1 MSDDDPRRPDRDGG
15 DEDAWAPLEATP
27 APTPR
32 PVAPPSAGPSPPAA
46 PLPAPPPP
54 YGTPPG
60 PPPPYGA
67 PPPPPGYQAGPMP
80 APGWGPGQTLVKA
93 GDART
98 GPLPMH
104 PMTLSDVLD
113 GAFKLFR
120 ANARTILLIVFAIIL
135 PVQVLSSFLLRE
147 QFSPGLLNIFRDPT
161 LAEAAAEEQSGS
173 GQLAISAITTILGLL
188 VTPFVAGAVSR
199 VVGASYLGRDITP
212 GVALRAA
219 LRRFPALLGAFV
231 LVHLAELVGLILC
244 ILPAFAVSALYTLVA
259 PAIVVEEIGPV
270 RAMRRSWR
278 LVRPRF
284 WPVLGISLLAGIIA
298 NILGQ
303 VLGTVPIIVALLF
316 GGAFAWV
323 LVALGGL
330 LSSMVATPFV
340 AIAATLLYFD
350 ARIRHEG
357 FDLQMMA
364 ADLDRGDSAA

>member
-1 MSDDDPRRPDRDGG
+1 MSDRDDG
-15 DEDAWAPLEATP
+15 WAPIDPGAPPPTTPPATP
-27 APTPR
+27 P
-32 PVAPPSAGPSPPAA
+32 PSPP
-46 PLPAPPPP
+46 PPPAG
-54 YGTPPG
+54 YETTPPG
-60 PPPPYGA
+60 PPVAPHQWPPYQ
-67 PPPPPGYQAGPMP
+67 PPYQQGPPGVAW
-80 APGWGPGQTLVKA
+80 APRPPQPKA

-135 PVQVLSSFLLRE
+135 PVQLVSAFLLRD
-147 QFSPGLLNIFRDPT
+147 QFSTGLLNVFRDPT
-161 LAEAAAEEQSGS
+161 LAQAAANDGASSGELVVS
-173 GQLAISAITTILGLL
+173 GVSTLLGLL

-199 VVGASYLGRDITP
+199 VVGASYLGREITP

-231 LVHLAELVGLILC
+231 LVHLVELGGFVLC
-244 ILPAFAVSALYTLVA
+244 VLPGFALSALYTLVA

-278 LVRPRF
+278 LVRPHF
-284 WPVLGISLLAGIIA
+284 WSVLGIALLAGVIA

-303 VLGTVPIIVALLF
+303 VLGTLPIVVGIVF
-316 GGAFAWV
+316 GGTFAWV

-364 ADLDRGDSAA
+364 ADLDRGDRAV

>member
-1 MSDDDPRRPDRDGG
+1 MSDQDHG
-15 DEDAWAPLEATP
+15 WAPIEPAKPETP
-27 APTPR
+27 APPAA
-32 PVAPPSAGPSPPAA
+32 APP
-46 PLPAPPPP
+46 
-54 YGTPPG
+54 
-60 PPPPYGA
+60 
-67 PPPPPGYQAGPMP
+67 PPPPPGYQSGP
-80 APGWGPGQTLVKA
+80 PGWPPPVYAAQLAKA

-135 PVQVLSSFLLRE
+135 PVQVVSSFLLRE

-161 LAEAAAEEQSGS
+161 LADAVAEEQGSG
-173 GQLAISAITTILGLL
+173 GQLAVSAITTLLGLL

-199 VVGASYLGRDITP
+199 VVGASYLGRAITP

-231 LVHLAELVGLILC
+231 LVHLVEAVGFVLC
-244 ILPAFAVSALYTLVA
+244 ILPAIAASALYTLVA

-284 WPVLGISLLAGIIA
+284 WPVLGISMLAGVVA
-298 NILGQ
+298 NVLGQ
-303 VLGTVPIIVALLF
+303 VLGTAPIVIALIF
-316 GGAFAWV
+316 GGAFAWI
-323 LVALGGL
+323 LVAVGGL
-330 LSSMVATPFV
+330 LSSMVSTPFV

-364 ADLDRGDSAA
+364 ADLDRGERSL

>member
-1 MSDDDPRRPDRDGG
+1 
-15 DEDAWAPLEATP
+15 
-27 APTPR
+27 
-32 PVAPPSAGPSPPAA
+32 
-46 PLPAPPPP
+46 
-54 YGTPPG
+54 
-60 PPPPYGA
+60 
-67 PPPPPGYQAGPMP
+67 MP
-80 APGWGPGQTLVKA
+80 APGWGPAPTLVKA

-135 PVQVLSSFLLRE
+135 PVQVISSFLLRD
-147 QFSPGLLNIFRDPT
+147 QFAPGLLNIFRDPT
-161 LAEAAAEEQSGS
+161 LAEAAAEEQAGS
-173 GQLAISAITTILGLL
+173 GQLAITAITTILGLL

-199 VVGASYLGRDITP
+199 VVGASYLGRTITP
-212 GVALRAA
+212 GVALGAA

-231 LVHLAELVGLILC
+231 LVHLVELVGFVLC
-244 ILPAFAVSALYTLVA
+244 ILPAFAASALYTLVA

-284 WPVLGISLLAGIIA
+284 WPVLGISMLAGIIA

-303 VLGTVPIIVALLF
+303 VLGTVPIIVALVF

-364 ADLDRGDSAA
+364 ADLERGDRAA